1 MRPDK
6 LGAEP
11 PAIPNAHY
19 EALLR
24 MRSTNPGAWRV
35 LSPNTKL
42 AVQYYEAAKREHE
55 RLQSMRS
62 ENELPPAA

>member
-1 MRPDK
+1 MRREK
-6 LGAEP
+6 NEP

-24 MRSTNPGAWRV
+24 MRENNPSAWRV

-42 AVQYYEAAKREHE
+42 AVQYYEAAKREAA
-55 RLQSMRS
+55 RLEAMRK
-62 ENELPPAA
+62 EGG

>member
-1 MRPDK
+1 MKMKNKDP
-6 LGAEP
+6 E

-24 MRSTNPGAWRV
+24 MRANNPGAWRV

-42 AVQYYEAAKREHE
+42 AVEWYLAAKREKA
-55 RLQSMRS
+55 RLEETRQ
-62 ENELPPAA
+62 EQDLTPAA

>member
-1 MRPDK
+1 MSTGGQDQ
-6 LGAEP
+6 AA
-11 PAIPNAHY
+11 AIPNAHY

-24 MRSTNPGAWRV
+24 MRDHNPSAWRV

-55 RLQSMRS
+55 RVKAMRA
-62 ENELPPAA
+62 EVGRPPAA